1 MNNAIRL
8 IIFAI
13 VIGGLAILAF
23 FKLKSNQQEV
33 ESKIY
38 RMNPDASVLI
48 QAETLRVE
56 TFEFSSSYLGSFT
69 PNREVLILSE
79 SNGRVIKD
87 NIKEGSSV
95 SAGQVIAQLDTDIIQ
110 NQLNIAKGNF
120 SLAEKT
126 AQRMTNASSGLSE
139 VKVEEAQNNV
149 NTLKYQIELYKK
161 QISMATI
168 KAPFSGIITSKFY
181 ELGSL
186 AGGGTQMAMLT
197 DIHTLKLEINVPE
210 NDITKFKKGMSMDI
224 TTKIY
229 PRHVFK
235 GVVDVISIK
244 ADATKNYKVK
254 LTVSNNSSF
263 PLKAGMYGTV
273 TLKSSVDV
281 NSLSIPRT
289 ALVGSNK
296 HPEVYIIKDGV
307 AKRQPIVIGAS
318 NEERLQVIDGINE
331 NEVVATGGLVNLSD
345 GTKVTI
351 AKN

>member
-23 FKLKSNQQEV
+23 LKLKSNQQEV

-38 RMNPDASVLI
+38 RINPDATALI

-56 TFEFSSSYLGSFT
+56 NFEYSTAYLGSFT
-69 PNREVLILSE
+69 PNKEVLILSE
-79 SNGRVIKD
+79 GNGRIVKD
-87 NIKEGSSV
+87 NIKEGASISK
-95 SAGQVIAQLDTDIIQ
+95 GQIIAQLDTDILQ
-110 NQLNIAKGNF
+110 NQLKIAESNLSF
-120 SLAEKT
+120 AEKT
-126 AQRMTNASSGLSE
+126 AQRMSNASSGLSE

-168 KAPFSGIITSKFY
+168 KAPFSGIITAKFY

-186 AGGGTQMAMLT
+186 AGGGTQLAMLT
-197 DIHTLKLEINVPE
+197 DISTLKLEINVPE
-210 NDITKFKKGMSMDI
+210 SDITKFEKGMGMDI
-224 TTKIY
+224 TTKVY
-229 PRHVFK
+229 PNQVFK
-235 GVVDVISIK
+235 GVVDVISVK
-244 ADATKNYKVK
+244 ADGTKKYQVK
-254 LTVSNNSSF
+254 LTVSNNSTH

-273 TLKSSVDV
+273 TLSNSAGF

-296 HPEVYIIKDGV
+296 KPEVFIIKDGV
-307 AKRQPIVIGAS
+307 AKRQAIVIGAS
-318 NEERLQVIDGINE
+318 NEERLQVLEGINE